1 MSLSVLAVN
10 LLIWFAPGAY
20 RHHLGALVNKRIMLE
35 KKESP
40 KIVLIGGSNL
50 NSLRSKYIEAHIN
63 NGLKQPYS
71 LVNMGLWAG
80 LHIERYIDIIM
91 RYLRRGDILIICQE
105 YGTLLDDNFFK
116 YIEKNEEGHK
126 FFFLMD
132 PGLAI
137 ERYLQKH
144 EFFSI
149 VKIPF
154 LLNQLK
160 FKSWIGHLLKG
171 DSRSLG
177 GAGFFLYHSDYNSFG
192 DRRRSFVID
201 RPLVGAV
208 AKMQRPTRNLLLYLS
223 RVKERGQS
231 KGVACLF
238 IYAPFPEVEFERNRA
253 EINELHDLFRAM
265 GLALLSRP
273 DETVYA
279 DHFFADSI
287 YHLTPE
293 GESHR
298 SALVLKKLQAFIRTP
313 KPANPAEVSAVGVV
327 N

>member
-1 MSLSVLAVN
+1 MLLSVLAVN

-50 NSLRSKYIEAHIN
+50 NSLRSKYIEAHLN
-63 NGLKQPYS
+63 KGLKQPYS

-116 YIEKNEEGHK
+116 YLEKNEEGHK

-137 ERYLQKH
+137 ERYLRKQD
-144 EFFSI
+144 FFSI
-149 VKIPF
+149 VKMPF

-160 FKSWIGHLLKG
+160 VKSWIGHLLKG
-171 DSRSLG
+171 DGRSLG
-177 GAGFFLYHSDYNSFG
+177 GAGFFLYDSDYNSFG
-192 DRRRSFVID
+192 DRRLPFVRD
-201 RPLVGAV
+201 GSLAGAG
-208 AKMQRPTRNLLLYLS
+208 AKMQRPTKNLLLYLS
-223 RVKERGQS
+223 RIKERGQS

-238 IYAPFPEVEFERNRA
+238 LYPPFPEAEFERNRA
-253 EINELHDLFRAM
+253 EIKELHGLFRAM
-265 GLALLSRP
+265 GLDLLSRP

-279 DHFFADSI
+279 DHFFGDTVN
-287 YHLTPE
+287 HLTTE

-298 SALVLKKLQAFIRTP
+298 SALVLEKLQAYLTG
-313 KPANPAEVSAVGVV
+313 NVS